1 MVEKMCTL
9 YGEKIEG
16 TTYYAFPNIEKL
28 IGRNIEEDLKTA
40 KFGYRAKFI
49 LQTAEKI
56 FKLGCNEW
64 IEKLKNMDYDGA
76 KKELMS
82 LPGVGPKV
90 NDFKI

>member
-16 TTYYAFPNIEKL
+16 TDFYAFPNIDQL
-28 IGRNIEEDLKTA
+28 IGGNIEEDLKIA

-49 LQTAEKI
+49 SQTAEKI
-56 FKLGCNEW
+56 FELGGIKW
-64 IEKLKNMDYDGA
+64 IEKLKNMDYDSA
-76 KKELMS
+76 KKELTL

-90 NDFKI
+90 NT